1 MSNKWIFYITEVL
14 WCQLG
19 SSQVKL
25 PVYADSLFS
34 TYYLQRVSLF
44 ELMPIQREDIVFAGN
59 SITDGSEWSELFKD
73 LRIKNRGI
81 SGDVTFGILHRWK
94 QIVHAKPM
102 KVFLMIGTNDLARGA
117 GTDSVVKNILL
128 AADYL
133 KQESPA
139 TELFIQSILP
149 VTDYYK
155 KFGGH
160 TSKGQQIKE
169 VNTRLK
175 DAAPLHQYT
184 FVDLYTPFTGADG
197 KMDPKYSNDGLHLL
211 GEGYMLWKHL
221 VYPFIYNVAEKPAL
235 IPLPQQLNW
244 TDQRFPLYRAK
255 TIVVTDSRLQKEA
268 NHLQDYIRLFGVHT
282 EVKMNAVSDEPH
294 VTLVLLDQSV
304 VKNKKEGYTLSVNA
318 NQIKITASAL
328 HGIFNGIQTMKQLL
342 RDGVLVDG
350 CEIIDWP
357 AFAIRGYMI
366 DVGRN
371 YMSVDLLKQ
380 QIDVMAANKLNV
392 FHFHPTEDIAW
403 RFEVKSFP
411 QLTDARHMLRNKGKY
426 YTVEEIKDLIAYCI
440 ERYITLIQ
448 EIDMP

>member
-1 MSNKWIFYITEVL
+1 
-14 WCQLG
+14 
-19 SSQVKL
+19 
-25 PVYADSLFS
+25 
-34 TYYLQRVSLF
+34 
-44 ELMPIQREDIVFAGN
+44 
-59 SITDGSEWSELFKD
+59 
-73 LRIKNRGI
+73 
-81 SGDVTFGILHRWK
+81 
-94 QIVHAKPM
+94 
-102 KVFLMIGTNDLARGA
+102 
-117 GTDSVVKNILL
+117 
-128 AADYL
+128 
-133 KQESPA
+133 
-139 TELFIQSILP
+139 
-149 VTDYYK
+149 
-155 KFGGH
+155 
-160 TSKGQQIKE
+160 
-169 VNTRLK
+169 
-175 DAAPLHQYT
+175 
-184 FVDLYTPFTGADG
+184 
-197 KMDPKYSNDGLHLL
+197 
-211 GEGYMLWKHL
+211 
-221 VYPFIYNVAEKPAL
+221 
-235 IPLPQQLNW
+235 
-244 TDQRFPLYRAK
+244 
-255 TIVVTDSRLQKEA
+255 
-268 NHLQDYIRLFGVHT
+268 
-282 EVKMNAVSDEPH
+282 MNAVSDEPH

-318 NQIKITASAL
+318 NQIKNTASAL